1 MIIKFFVCFLQNI
14 RKAAKKRM
22 EIRFDEIYNNHSKED
37 SAPKNV
43 DTSLCLYQG
52 TYNDK
57 YCTLEQI
64 GSGAFGC
71 VKSAFRRSDKKM
83 VISRVD
89 FT

>member
-1 MIIKFFVCFLQNI
+1 
-14 RKAAKKRM
+14 M

-37 SAPKNV
+37 LAPKNV

-83 VISRVD
+83 VIK
-89 FT
+89 FLLI